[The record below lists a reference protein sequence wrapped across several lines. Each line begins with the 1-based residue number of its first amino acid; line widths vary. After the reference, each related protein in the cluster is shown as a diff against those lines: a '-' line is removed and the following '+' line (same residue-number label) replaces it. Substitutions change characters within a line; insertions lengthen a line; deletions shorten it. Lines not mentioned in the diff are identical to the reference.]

1 MTRITGSLHQD
12 QYIFTII
19 SRLIFRTVRNVTVKS
34 CTENQN
40 THFTF
45 SNFFP
50 KIETIY
56 ETMWKNGVRG
66 TEPLRKSETACT
78 VYITTN

>member
-12 QYIFTII
+12 KYIFTII

-34 CTENQN
+34 CT
-40 THFTF
+40 HFTF

-50 KIETIY
+50 KIGTIY
-56 ETMWKNGVRG
+56 ETMWKKGVRG

-78 VYITTN
+78 VYITMN